1 MSAPKPLILLLL
13 LLSLLLLPGACPG
26 GAGSRTVTGQINV
39 TRDGQTTPVSDA
51 QVRLWPSDP
60 GSKAEPFEYEA
71 VQNLRGVA
79 VTRAS
84 GQFEIVSLTS
94 GETHAEYELLKG
106 WTYTIEVEVPGYYI
120 TQSEFE
126 YTGGQAWVEMSIDEK
141 PVDVLDTSG
150 GVKENEKE
158 LSRGAIRKE

>member
-1 MSAPKPLILLLL
+1 MTRTS
-13 LLSLLLLPGACPG
+13 LSLVSLLVALVLLPGGCPS
-26 GAGSRTVTGQINV
+26 ASKVITGQINV
-39 TRDGQTTPVSDA
+39 TRDGQTSPVADA
-51 QVRLWPSDP
+51 QVRLWPKDP
-60 GSKAEPFEYEA
+60 GPKAELFEYEA

-84 GQFEIVSLTS
+84 GQFEIGMLTS

-120 TQSEFE
+120 TSSDFE
-126 YTGGQAWVEMSIDEK
+126 YTGGSAWVEMAINEK

-158 LSRGAIRKE
+158 LSRGAVRKE